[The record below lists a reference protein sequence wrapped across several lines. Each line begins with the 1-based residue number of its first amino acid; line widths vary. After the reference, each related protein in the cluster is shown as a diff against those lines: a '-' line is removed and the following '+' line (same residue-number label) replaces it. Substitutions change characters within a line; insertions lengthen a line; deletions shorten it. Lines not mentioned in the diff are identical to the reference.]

1 MLAVCTQ
8 SEERLHQQRE
18 QPEENDTRNVS
29 DEEMWSLDSFTRSM
43 NERPIYSLYY
53 IARNSSIRQ
62 QGMSDVCV
70 VIHARQLDYIY
81 IYKA

>member
-1 MLAVCTQ
+1 MYIYMLAVCTQ

-43 NERPIYSLYY
+43 NERPIQPILH
-53 IARNSSIRQ
+53 SSKFKHQ
-62 QGMSDVCV
+62 AAGDV
-70 VIHARQLDYIY
+70 
-81 IYKA
+81 